1 MKKNKII
8 IPLMAASAI
17 LSTSCSDWDDH
28 FDAAGLQSSAEVSV
42 YDGDIV
48 SYMKSTGEVSQMS
61 SLYERTGIYKSILPG
76 QSYSFIVC
84 DNSIYNAG
92 RISNDSIYARY
103 SASNMNLAPS
113 LLTDGFGIQTLSG
126 KSIWVHRAND
136 QVKLDDY
143 DIKKIVKTD
152 NGYVYYVSDML
163 PVRQSV
169 YEYIQS
175 LDDQT
180 YSEFKKLVEAYDERW
195 FDREHSQII
204 GSDPVDGSTLYDSV
218 FVTRN
223 TLMDRYTSDGQETWN
238 MRDEKFNSTLFV
250 PTNQQIEKA
259 INDACD
265 SIPVWLN
272 REPTA
277 ADSAKFRQWIVK
289 ACFVDRKLDTEAV
302 NQQASDFDCVG
313 GYKKIIDKL
322 NDKTSYEEV
331 EAAHWKPAVQ
341 RANTAQAVHLSNGTA
356 YPLEALKIPNHVVIY
371 RVKSRFYEL
380 WNAMSADQQ
389 REYFSWSHWTSP
401 IIINDAQG
409 SFYSNTTQMG
419 NYPDVLYNVLAA
431 IPDDEATENQLP
443 CSMTFTGVGY
453 DEDNDEVYE
462 CHLPAGEYYLRMG
475 FIHSLTYSLSIYF
488 NGENVVRD
496 MAMGATGSNY
506 HFDRCGAS
514 DVPVYG
520 STYQTGYPEGYNP
533 KDWLE
538 INANANLYDT
548 DGWTVGVVRLKQSG
562 TFKIKVE
569 SKDES
574 KFWKDNGNDKRD
586 KNNKNQFM
594 IYHWCLR
601 PTSNNY

>member
-8 IPLMAASAI
+8 IPLIAASA
-17 LSTSCSDWDDH
+17 LAATSCSDWDDH
-28 FDAAGLQSSAEVSV
+28 FDAAGLQSTAEVSV
-42 YDGDIV
+42 YNGDIV
-48 SYMKSTGEVSQMS
+48 SYMRNTGEVSNMS
-61 SLYERTGIYKSILPG
+61 ALYERNGIYSQITPG
-76 QSYSFIVC
+76 QEYSFIVC
-84 DNSIYNAG
+84 DNSVYDATQIA
-92 RISNDSIYARY
+92 NDSIYARY
-103 SASNMNLAPS
+103 SVSNMNLAPS
-113 LLTDGFGIQTLSG
+113 LLTDGFGIHTLSG
-126 KSIWVHRAND
+126 KSIWVHQTNN
-136 QVKLDDY
+136 QVTLDDY
-143 DIKKIVKTD
+143 NIRKVVKTD
-152 NGYVYYVSDML
+152 NGYIYYISNIL

-175 LDDQT
+175 LDDQDYSYFKRLVST
-180 YSEFKKLVEAYDERW
+180 YEERW
-195 FDREHSQII
+195 FDREHSQVI
-204 GSDPVDGSTLYDSV
+204 GNDPVNGNTLYDSI

-223 TLMDRYTSDGQETWN
+223 TLMDRYTADGQATWN
-238 MRDEKFNSTLFV
+238 MRDEKYNSTLFV
-250 PTNQQIEKA
+250 PTNPQIEKA
-259 INDACD
+259 VNDACD

-277 ADSAKFRQWIVK
+277 ADTAKFQQWIVK
-289 ACFVDRKLDTEAV
+289 ACFVDRKLDAEAV
-302 NQQASDFDCVG
+302 SPNAHDFDCVG
-313 GYKKIIDKL
+313 GYCQIIDKQ
-322 NDKTSYEEV
+322 NDKTYYTSEDV
-331 EAAHWKPAVQ
+331 AHWKPSVQ
-341 RANTAQAVHLSNGTA
+341 LANTSSVTHLSNGNA
-356 YPLEALKIPNHVVIY
+356 YRLDNLKIPNHVTIY

-380 WNAMSADQQ
+380 WNAMNANQKRD
-389 REYFSWSHWTSP
+389 YFTWSHWTSP
-401 IIINDAQG
+401 LIINDAQG
-409 SFYSNTTQMG
+409 SFYGNTTPMG
-419 NYPDVLYNVLAA
+419 NYPDVLYNVLTA
-431 IPDDEATENQLP
+431 IPDGEAIENQLP
-443 CSMTFTGVGY
+443 CSMTFTGLGY

-488 NGENVVRD
+488 NGEAVVRD

-520 STYQTGYPEGYNP
+520 DTYQTGYPEGYNP
-533 KDWLE
+533 KAWLE
-538 INANANLYDT
+538 QNENANLYDT
-548 DGWTVGVVRLKQSG
+548 DGWTVGIVKLKQSG